1 MAVGVEDQVSVGLGP
16 GEGGSWGL
24 GGVFGL
30 LVGTQVSLP
39 QVEVGK
45 IRCALVATVKA
56 CLLPLLC
63 SGEHVVVVIC
73 RVALLE
79 VLSEVFGGLGAWSVW
94 GRPGAEKAL

>member
-16 GEGGSWGL
+16 GQGGSL

-45 IRCALVATVKA
+45 IRCALVAAVKA

-63 SGEHVVVVIC
+63 SGEHVVVVRC
-73 RVALLE
+73 RVAILKM
-79 VLSEVFGGLGAWSVW
+79 LSEVLGGLGAWSVR
-94 GRPGAEKAL
+94 GRPGAEEAL

>member
-16 GEGGSWGL
+16 GQGGSL
-24 GGVFGL
+24 GGVFSL

-45 IRCALVATVKA
+45 IRCALVAAVKA

-73 RVALLE
+73 RVAFLE
-79 VLSEVFGGLGAWSVW
+79 VLSEVFGGLGAWGVW